1 MLASREPLARGWF
14 KETGSWWGAAPRQM
28 VVENNPRGQ
37 SRAPLPR
44 FKARRPAAT
53 WIVPSATSGQAGLP
67 AELSISISG
76 GKETNEDSL
85 VTASEP
91 GRAQHENRSPLASEL

>member
-37 SRAPLPR
+37 SRALLPR
-44 FKARRPAAT
+44 FKARRPAGD
-53 WIVPSATSGQAGLP
+53 VDRPERDLR
-67 AELSISISG
+67 SG
-76 GKETNEDSL
+76 GAT
-85 VTASEP
+85 
-91 GRAQHENRSPLASEL
+91 R